1 MNIYQ
6 YSGRD
11 SSGKVTKGS
20 LEAATRFDALA
31 VLQERGLTVIDLK
44 GGEAADILAE
54 QKATGSHKHSWN
66 LNFKITLSERAAF
79 CRQMAVSVG
88 AGITLRESLETIAED
103 MENPAFRSLLQ
114 KIGSKL
120 DDGLT
125 FSQAL
130 AGHEKIFNKLFIA
143 LIRAAEESGSMP
155 KTLDYLANAMEKA
168 DKLDNKIRS
177 ITAYPMF
184 VAIVFSIVAI
194 IMTVFVL
201 PSFQKVFSSF
211 NADLPWL
218 TRTVLAANNFIL
230 RHGLVIIFAIVLL
243 AALLIGYIRTISGR
257 IVFDRLVLHV
267 PFFGTCLLKLG
278 VARFCRNLGIMVS
291 SGVPI
296 ASALAITSE
305 VLGNKA
311 MEGALRKSLERVI
324 AGSDISSSLD
334 PKMFPKLMIR
344 MIRTGESS
352 GRLPEILNK
361 VSDMYEDQV
370 ENSVL
375 MATSLFEP
383 VIICVFGAIILVL
396 VMAVYLPVFTVAT
409 HVK

>member
-6 YSGRD
+6 YSARD
-11 SSGKVTKGS
+11 SSGTVVKAS

-31 VLQERGLTVIDLK
+31 VLQSRGLTVIDLK
-44 GGEAADILAE
+44 GGEAAELLAE
-54 QKATGSHKHSWN
+54 QKAKPSPKPSWTFD
-66 LNFKITLSERAAF
+66 FKIPLSDRAAF
-79 CRQMAVSVG
+79 CRQLAVSVG
-88 AGITLRESLETIAED
+88 AGITLRESLETISED
-103 MENPAFRSLLQ
+103 MENPAFRSIL
-114 KIGSKL
+114 KKVGARL
-120 DDGLT
+120 DDGQT

-130 AGHEKIFNKLFIA
+130 TGHEKIFNKLFVA

-155 KTLDYLANAMEKA
+155 QTLDYLANSMEKA
-168 DKLDNKIRS
+168 DKLDHKIRS
-177 ITAYPMF
+177 ITAYPIF
-184 VAIVFSIVAI
+184 VGVVFFIVAI

-211 NADLPWL
+211 NADLPFL
-218 TRTVLAANNFIL
+218 TRSVLAGNRFIL
-230 RHGLVIIFAIVLL
+230 SHGMVIILTIVLF
-243 AALLIGYIRTISGR
+243 AALFTGYIRTISGR
-257 IVFDRLVLHV
+257 IVFDRLVLRV
-267 PFFGTCLLKLG
+267 PFFGACLRKLA
-278 VARFCRNLGIMVS
+278 VSRFSRNLGIMVS

-311 MEGALRKSLERVI
+311 MEGALKLSLQRVI

-334 PKMFPKLMIR
+334 PKMFPRLMIR

-361 VSDMYEDQV
+361 ISDMYEDQV
-370 ENSVL
+370 ENAVL

-396 VMAVYLPVFTVAT
+396 VLAVYLPVFTVAT